1 MIEKV
6 NMYHPDKVADRIA
19 GALVDYSYTQQER
32 PRCAFEVLLGH
43 GNCTINGEAS
53 VEIPSEIYTEIIKR
67 IVGKDL
73 SINYYVV
80 PQDKH
85 LAGNQHEKI
94 RCGDNGVFRS
104 NYTKEY
110 EEATNTA
117 KEITKEYNQDGKYVF
132 DTNEA
137 TICQSG
143 KVDHN
148 LIKEIVKRD
157 IVKINPL
164 GEWEGS
170 EDVDAGCTNRKLGS
184 DQPLSQ
190 PNGLHGKDLSKA
202 DVSISIYLALK
213 SKELAK
219 KLETKVAIGDDKV
232 LIDNELI
239 EYETITNYIKEY
251 ITTLGGFEKFAEWGI
266 QY

>member
-6 NMYHPDKVADRIA
+6 NKYHPDKVADRIA
-19 GALVDYSYTQQER
+19 GALVDYCYTVEER
-32 PRCAFEVLLGH
+32 PKCAFEVLLGH

-53 VEIPSEIYTEIIKR
+53 VNVPKEVYTNIIKR
-67 IVGKDL
+67 ITGKDL
-73 SINYYVV
+73 LINYYVV

-85 LAGNQHEKI
+85 LARNQQDKI

-110 EEATNTA
+110 EEATNIA
-117 KEITKEYNQDGKYVF
+117 KEITRHYNRDGKYIF

-137 TICQSG
+137 IICQSG
-143 KVDHN
+143 TIDYD
-148 LIKEIVKRD
+148 LIKEIVNKEK
-157 IVKINPL
+157 VVINPL
-164 GEWEGS
+164 GDWEGG

-184 DQPLSQ
+184 DQPLAQ

-213 SKELAK
+213 SKELNK
-219 KLETKVAIGDDKV
+219 PLETRVAIGDEKV

-239 EYETITNYIKEY
+239 EYETITNYVKEY
-251 ITTLGGFEKFAEWGI
+251 ISTLGGFEKFAEWGI

>member
-43 GNCTINGEAS
+43 GNITINGEAS

-73 SINYYVV
+73 SINYYVAA
-80 PQDKH
+80 QDTH
-85 LAGNQHEKI
+85 LSKNEEDKI
-94 RCGDNGVFRS
+94 RCGDNGVFRA
-104 NYTKEY
+104 NYTK
-110 EEATNTA
+110 
-117 KEITKEYNQDGKYVF
+117 
-132 DTNEA
+132 EA

-190 PNGLHGKDLSKA
+190 PNGLHGKDLSKS

-213 SKELAK
+213 SKELGTP
-219 KLETKVAIGDDKV
+219 LETKVSIGDDKV
-232 LIDNELI
+232 II
-239 EYETITNYIKEY
+239 ENKEILYKDIADYVKEY
-251 ITTLGGFEKFAEWGI
+251 INSLGGFEKFAEWGI